1 MTRYQQQVLT
11 DAIRT
16 AAENQGIKQAEL
28 ARVAGTSAGN
38 VSYAMACKS
47 TMSEEKWRLICEH
60 VGVDFDEVMRFPPQ
74 EEAQKIL
81 SEPIVDAA
89 ALAAELEGGKP
100 GEPEVIP
107 VVLAAAF
114 SAAEC
119 QIIKELIEAHL
130 VADLQKNGADFGYLK
145 AVFEIHAKCER
156 VEKAG

>member
-47 TMSEEKWRLICEH
+47 NMSEEKWRLICEH
-60 VGVDFDEVMRFPPQ
+60 VGVDFDEAMRFPPQ

-89 ALAAELEGGKP
+89 ALAAEMAGGKP
-100 GEPEVIP
+100 REPEVI
-107 VVLAAAF
+107 F

-119 QIIKELIEAHL
+119 QIIRELIEAHL
-130 VADLQKNGADFGYLK
+130 VADLQKKRRGLWLSEGG
-145 AVFEIHAKCER
+145 V
-156 VEKAG
+156 

>member
-28 ARVAGTSAGN
+28 ARATGTSAGN

-47 TMSEEKWRLICEH
+47 NMSEEKWRLICEH
-60 VGVDFDEVMRFPPQ
+60 VGVDFDEVIRFPPQ

-130 VADLQKNGADFGYLK
+130 VADLQKTARTL
-145 AVFEIHAKCER
+145 VI
-156 VEKAG
+156 